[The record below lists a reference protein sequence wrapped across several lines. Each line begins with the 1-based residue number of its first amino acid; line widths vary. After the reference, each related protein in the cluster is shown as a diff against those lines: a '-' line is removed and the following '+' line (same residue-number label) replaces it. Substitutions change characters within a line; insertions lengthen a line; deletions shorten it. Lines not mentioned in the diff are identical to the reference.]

1 MNSIDMLAILR
12 EATLALGVASALFM
26 VWRLDRR
33 LHALLAQ
40 HRAELAECEQTY
52 RRELAR
58 LTAPPRP
65 VVLAPY
71 PPPLEQVGGYRVAPR
86 EAAPSPPPS

>member
-1 MNSIDMLAILR
+1 MNALDMLALMR
-12 EATLALGVASALFM
+12 DAPLALGVALALFM

-71 PPPLEQVGGYRVAPR
+71 PPPFEQVGGYRVAPR
-86 EAAPSPPPS
+86 DAPPSPPPS